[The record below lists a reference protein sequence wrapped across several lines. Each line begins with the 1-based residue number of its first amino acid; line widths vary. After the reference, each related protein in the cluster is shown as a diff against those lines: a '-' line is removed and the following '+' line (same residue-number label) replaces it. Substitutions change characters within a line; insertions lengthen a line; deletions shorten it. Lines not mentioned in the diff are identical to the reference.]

1 MDITTRR
8 PLRGPKYR
16 SRIFQEYLLRQT
28 PKRRAE
34 ISAAEYTFTYS
45 HHQQHSAASAAERD
59 YHYDMR
65 PLDELF
71 ER

>member
-16 SRIFQEYLLRQT
+16 GRVFQEYLLQQT
-28 PKRRAE
+28 PERRAE
-34 ISAAEYTFTYS
+34 ISAAECTFAYS
-45 HHQQHSAASAAERD
+45 RHHQHSAASAAERD

-65 PLDELF
+65 PLDELS